1 MLQLCFSINKDSR
14 AKALSFSKHSYMVLI
29 FRFSEHP
36 NFLIPL
42 LSLCAMFLGWLHK
55 NTRVGAGRCVFG
67 RSKWSFMGKSRV
79 HKRPCN
85 FPCTNIEYWEAK
97 PRWTWLL
104 WRSRG
109 LQACVREHFLKCHIL
124 PDTPPPTN
132 TTLRGCSLRLW
143 RKQFPTE
150 HLMRLL
156 DYGPPLR
163 LKVAPMIFFFSPQNI
178 QENQDK
184 TIKQLSMSLLR
195 GCDTPKNATR
205 NPRFDNNGSC

>member
-1 MLQLCFSINKDSR
+1 
-14 AKALSFSKHSYMVLI
+14 
-29 FRFSEHP
+29 
-36 NFLIPL
+36 
-42 LSLCAMFLGWLHK
+42 MFLGWLHK
-55 NTRVGAGRCVFG
+55 NTRVETGRCVFG

-79 HKRPCN
+79 HKRPCMGN
-85 FPCTNIEYWEAK
+85 FPCTNIESWGAQ
-97 PRWTWLL
+97 PRWTRLL

-124 PDTPPPTN
+124 PDTHN
-132 TTLRGCSLRLW
+132 LERLFFIYRLW

-163 LKVAPMIFFFSPQNI
+163 LKVAPMICKEDFFSPQNI
-178 QENQDK
+178 QENQDT
-184 TIKQLSMSLLR
+184 TIKQLSLSLLR

-205 NPRFDNNGSC
+205 NPRFDSGSC